1 MLSYPSVWLFFLLAS
16 ATALIPDICIK
27 LIENFIY
34 EWNLKNQDKLNHL
47 KNQKKIRCLHDVP
60 DSWKSQIL
68 KRSGKFYIFYLKN
81 GLINFN

>member
-68 KRSGKFYIFYLKN
+68 KRSGKFYYILKMVQLI
-81 GLINFN
+81 LIN